1 MSSIKENKT
10 KDIKQYLKEYYNQ
23 NKVMVKCDRCDC
35 EVNSFSL
42 KQHYKTRLCTR
53 IAKLSEVEINKR
65 NIDKEINS
73 LFEKQNDIYEQI
85 KNLSFV
91 AYDISNKIKE
101 LDNDYIISD
110 NPRYTLEQY
119 NAHKEYEELKQ
130 IEQLDLSY

>member
-1 MSSIKENKT
+1 MPIKENKT
-10 KDIKQYLKEYYNQ
+10 NDIRKYLKDYYNN

-53 IAKLSEVEINKR
+53 IAKLSEVDINKKL
-65 NIDKEINS
+65 IDKEINS
-73 LFEKQNDIYEQI
+73 LFEKQNDIYKQI

-91 AYDISNKIKE
+91 AYDISNKIKN
-101 LDNDYIISD
+101 LDNDYIII
-110 NPRYTLEQY
+110 NTPHYTLEEY
-119 NAHKEYEELKQ
+119 NAHKEFEELKQ